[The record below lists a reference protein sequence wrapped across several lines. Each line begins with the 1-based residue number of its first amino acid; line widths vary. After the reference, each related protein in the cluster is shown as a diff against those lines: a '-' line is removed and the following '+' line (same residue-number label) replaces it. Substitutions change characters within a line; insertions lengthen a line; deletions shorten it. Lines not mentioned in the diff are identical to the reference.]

1 MQKISSG
8 ADGGGT
14 YNESEAVA
22 AAIGAVG
29 NAELEGEV
37 ESVVNKL
44 HIAVPHGVCRLEFF
58 PCQIEKTATHG
69 ERSSERGRTG
79 GIGQQKEK
87 LAVNRLWDGE
97 VEGEV
102 SMAHSE

>member
-1 MQKISSG
+1 MQKISSE

-37 ESVVNKL
+37 ESVVNEL
-44 HIAVPHGVCRLEFF
+44 HVTVPHRMCRLLFLSRQVEEAVGGGYLTDAEFTKLVR
-58 PCQIEKTATHG
+58 PEKM
-69 ERSSERGRTG
+69 
-79 GIGQQKEK
+79 IGPK
-87 LAVNRLWDGE
+87 
-97 VEGEV
+97 
-102 SMAHSE
+102 